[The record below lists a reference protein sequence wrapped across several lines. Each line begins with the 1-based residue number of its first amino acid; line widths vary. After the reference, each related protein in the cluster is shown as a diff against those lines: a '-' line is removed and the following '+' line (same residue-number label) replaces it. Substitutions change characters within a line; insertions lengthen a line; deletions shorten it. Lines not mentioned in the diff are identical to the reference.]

1 MKENPSNQPKRL
13 RGLHN
18 LLTASNKK
26 RYFENLIFRG
36 GGVRGIAYIGA
47 LAELEKLGI
56 MDNIKR
62 VGGSS
67 VGAIAALVVS
77 LRLPLEKIEEG
88 FSTLNFSRIPQT
100 RASEQP
106 SSLLN
111 PLDFASCSQRLTKNF
126 GWYSSEYFYEWLK
139 LLISEYTHGKPMA
152 TFSDLKALGYR
163 ELYVV
168 VSNLTKRQ
176 AEVLSVQTTPN
187 VAVADAIRM
196 SMSIPLYF
204 EAMRF
209 NGKEFG
215 EGDIYVDG
223 GFFDNYP
230 VHIFDTPSLKK
241 PPASQKRSVNLR
253 TLGLFLYS
261 QKSEGKSDADNPTSL
276 IQYINLLMG
285 SLYSTY
291 QLTSK
296 APDKSDLQRTI
307 RIGDCGVSSTD
318 FNIKPG
324 DEKFIALYES
334 GQNAVRAFF
343 AEE

>member
-1 MKENPSNQPKRL
+1 MPLTPKR
-13 RGLHN
+13 RWI
-18 LLTASNKK
+18 
-26 RYFENLIFRG
+26 FENLVFRG

-47 LAELEKLGI
+47 VAELEKLGV
-56 MDNIKR
+56 MNNIKR

-100 RASEQP
+100 RTTEQTP
-106 SSLLN
+106 ALLK
-111 PLDFASCSQRLTKNF
+111 PLDLASCSQRLTKDF

-139 LLISEYTHGKPMA
+139 SLISEYAHGKPMA

-176 AEVLSVQTTPN
+176 SEVLSVQTTPHI
-187 VAVADAIRM
+187 AVADAIRM

-209 NGKEFG
+209 NGKELG
-215 EGDIYVDG
+215 DGDIYVDG
-223 GFFDNYP
+223 GLLDNYP
-230 VHIFDTPSLKK
+230 VHIFDTPSRTKLL
-241 PPASQKRSVNLR
+241 ASQKQKVNLR

-261 QKSEGKSDADNPTSL
+261 QKSEGKNEAENPTSL
-276 IQYINLLMG
+276 IQYINLLMDN
-285 SLYSTY
+285 LYSTY

-296 APDKSDLQRTI
+296 TPDKIDMHRTI

-318 FNIKPG
+318 FSIKAG
-324 DEKFIALYES
+324 DEKFNALYES
-334 GQNAVRAFF
+334 GKSAVQSFF
-343 AEE
+343 SNK